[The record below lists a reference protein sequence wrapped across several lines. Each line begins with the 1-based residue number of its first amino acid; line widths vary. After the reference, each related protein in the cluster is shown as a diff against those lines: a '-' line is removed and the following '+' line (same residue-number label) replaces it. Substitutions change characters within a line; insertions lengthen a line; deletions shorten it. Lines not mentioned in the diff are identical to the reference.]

1 MESINS
7 ANSVKTMPAKD
18 YQPPID
24 QLLAYGRPGVT
35 FPDQWINYVDEL
47 RLTAE
52 HIPELVR
59 LASDQELDEDE
70 VEIYAYI
77 HAYRALGQLKADSA
91 IEPLIKLLGDEDNE
105 WFLEELPKVFA
116 MIGPKCIT
124 PLAAYLTSQEP
135 GKWSKTSA
143 ARGLEEIAK
152 AHPDYRDECVQHLSD
167 TLACHSQ
174 QPAPLNGC
182 LVANLLKLKATEAV
196 PVIEQAYREGPMDE
210 TICGTWARVQIE
222 LGLATESDF
231 TPEELQ
237 HEVPELLKAI
247 QRVTQGIQ
255 QLPQSRASIDLPIRP
270 AQPTRLKRLGKGD
283 FAYAGQSK
291 SPEGKAGFGSFKN
304 KGKKSN
310 KKKK

>member
-7 ANSVKTMPAKD
+7 AKIMPAQD

-35 FPDQWINYVDEL
+35 SPDQWINYIDEL
-47 RLTAE
+47 GLTAE

-91 IEPLIKLLGDEDNE
+91 IEPLIKLLGDEANE

-116 MIGPKCIT
+116 MIGPKCIA

-152 AHPDYRDECVQHLSD
+152 AHPAYRDECVQHLSD
-167 TLACHSQ
+167 ALACHSQ

-237 HEVPELLKAI
+237 HELPELLKAI
-247 QRVTQGIQ
+247 QRVTQRIQ
-255 QLPQSRASIDLPIRP
+255 QLPQSRASIALPTRP
-270 AQPTRLKRLGKGD
+270 AQPTPLTRFGKGD
-283 FAYAGQSK
+283 FASAGQSK
-291 SPEGKAGFGSFKN
+291 SPEGKAGFGLSKN
-304 KGKKSN
+304 NKKKSN